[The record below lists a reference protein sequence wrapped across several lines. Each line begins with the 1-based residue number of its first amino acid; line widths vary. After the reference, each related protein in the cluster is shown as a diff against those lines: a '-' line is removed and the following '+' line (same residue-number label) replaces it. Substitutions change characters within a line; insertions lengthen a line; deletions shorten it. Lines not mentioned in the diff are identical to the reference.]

1 MASKLLKTISGPQDL
16 RGLSRS
22 QLAELAA
29 ECRERI
35 IATTSETGGHLA
47 PNLGAVELTIALH
60 RVLSSPKDK
69 IVWDVGHQCY
79 THKLLTG
86 RREQFHTIR
95 QSDGL
100 SGFPRRSESP
110 HDAFGT
116 GHGSTSISAALG
128 FAKARDIRGTDE
140 KIVAVIGDGAL
151 TGGLALEAMNQAG
164 SMEADLVVVLND
176 NEMSISRNVGAM
188 SAYLAQMR
196 AGIVEP
202 AVRRTRRD
210 MAKMLNRVPLGDAM
224 LVAMDRVRD
233 GLKQLV
239 VPGMLFEEFGFT
251 YLGPIDGHDISQ
263 LVDVLDHALN
273 LRGPIMV
280 HVHTQKGRG
289 YKPAEQDPSRFHGTR
304 PFNIADGKCPHREGP
319 TTYSEVFGTTL
330 CELAESDNRIVAISA
345 AMLDGTGLSE
355 FKMEFPDRCFD
366 VGMSEEH
373 AVTFAAGMAADGM
386 RPVVAIYST
395 FLQRAYD
402 QIIHDVALQQ
412 LPVLFCMDRGG
423 LVGDDGPTHHGVFDL
438 SFMRHV
444 PGLVAM
450 APRDEAQ
457 LRHMLATALSLDGP
471 RSIRYPRG
479 EAEGASCTVTPEVLP
494 VGKGEVLREGNDV
507 AILALGP
514 QVGAALQAA
523 ERLERQGVKATVVDA
538 RFIRPIDRELV
549 LDLARRVGKIVTV
562 EENVLAGGLGAAACE
577 VLADAGTHTTAVR
590 RLGIP
595 DAFMPHGATA
605 QLRAGC
611 RIDADGIEAA
621 CLELCR
627 AQRDGG
633 EKSAEPHAMTGL

>member
-1 MASKLLKTISGPQDL
+1 MSSKLLKTINGPEDL

-60 RVLSSPKDK
+60 RVLRSPKDK

-128 FAKARDIRGTDE
+128 FAKARDIRGSDE

-304 PFNIADGKCPHREGP
+304 PFNIADGKCPRREGP
-319 TTYSEVFGTTL
+319 TTYSEVFGATL
-330 CELAESDNRIVAISA
+330 CELAESDKRIVAISA

-355 FKMEFPDRCFD
+355 FKRKFPDRCFD

-423 LVGDDGPTHHGVFDL
+423 
-438 SFMRHV
+438 
-444 PGLVAM
+444 
-450 APRDEAQ
+450 
-457 LRHMLATALSLDGP
+457 
-471 RSIRYPRG
+471 
-479 EAEGASCTVTPEVLP
+479 
-494 VGKGEVLREGNDV
+494 
-507 AILALGP
+507 
-514 QVGAALQAA
+514 
-523 ERLERQGVKATVVDA
+523 
-538 RFIRPIDRELV
+538 
-549 LDLARRVGKIVTV
+549 RRNIG
-562 EENVLAGGLGAAACE
+562 
-577 VLADAGTHTTAVR
+577 
-590 RLGIP
+590 
-595 DAFMPHGATA
+595 
-605 QLRAGC
+605 
-611 RIDADGIEAA
+611 
-621 CLELCR
+621 
-627 AQRDGG
+627 
-633 EKSAEPHAMTGL
+633 